1 MWNMYISL
9 DVPWN
14 NYICIPCTTP
24 LVWNM
29 GADHMTFVSFVGC
42 VLIQVYVGPEEGTKT
57 AVCEEGH
64 WDGCI
69 TRV

>member
-14 NYICIPCTTP
+14 MYPTTP
-24 LVWNM
+24 LVWNLCAEQM
-29 GADHMTFVSFVGC
+29 MFDSFVGC
-42 VLIQVYVGPEEGTKT
+42 VPIQVYAGPEEGTKR